1 MTHFGIISHIG
12 HSHIACLASV
22 GRELQQRNHQVTFFN
37 IPDNKSKILAEKI
50 AFQPIGH
57 SDHPLGWL
65 PQYRVQLCEQK
76 GISSIRFTIKN
87 AIGEAA
93 MVFRDAPNALKKV
106 GVEVLLVDQY
116 MPAGGLVAE
125 YLDIPFITI
134 CSGLPLNREAG
145 IPPISASWGYREKWW
160 AYLRNQIMYSCVD
173 FFSQP
178 IASFYQQQRQQ
189 WNLPP
194 ARIVDDNFSRLT
206 QIGQLTADFDFPRK
220 HLPACFHYV
229 GRLRS
234 SSPQAI
240 PFPFKLLTDKPLIYA
255 SLGTV
260 WGDRHDILHCIAAAC
275 IDIEAQLVISLGG
288 TGRVEELEE
297 LPGSPLVVEF
307 APQLQ
312 LLARATLT
320 ITHAGLNTTLE
331 SLSYGVPMV
340 AIPITHDQIGIG
352 ARLSWTGA
360 GEVIP
365 PKALS
370 ISKLRNTVQKVLND
384 SNYRKN
390 AARLKKSIEQAGG
403 VVRAADIIEQVIAT
417 DRLSNQLCN

>member
-1 MTHFGIISHIG
+1 MTHFGIISHVG
-12 HSHIACLASV
+12 HSHVACLASV
-22 GRELQQRNHQVTFFN
+22 GRELQRRNHQVTFFN
-37 IPDNKSKILAEKI
+37 ILDNKQKVLAEGI
-50 AFQPIGH
+50 DFQSIGN
-57 SDHPLGWL
+57 SDRPLGWL
-65 PQYRVQLCEQK
+65 PQYRVQLFEQK
-76 GISSIRFTIKN
+76 GISGICFTIKT
-87 AIGEAA
+87 AIDEAA
-93 MVFRDAPNALKKV
+93 MVFRDAPNAIKKE

-134 CSGLPLNREAG
+134 CNGLPLNREAG
-145 IPPISASWGYREKWW
+145 VPPISASWGYKEKWW
-160 AYLRNQIMYSCVD
+160 AYLRNQAMYSCVD
-173 FFSQP
+173 LFSQP
-178 IASFYQQQRQQ
+178 IASFYQRQRQK

-194 ARIVDDNFSRLT
+194 ARIVDDNFSRLA
-206 QIGQLTADFDFPRK
+206 QIGQLTAELDFPRK
-220 HLPACFHYV
+220 NLPACFHYV

-240 PFPFKLLTDKPLIYA
+240 PFPFERLTDQPLIYA

-260 WGDRHDILHCIAAAC
+260 WGDRYDILHYIAAAC
-275 IDIEAQLVISLGG
+275 NDIEAQLVISLGG
-288 TGRVEELEE
+288 TGHIEELEE

-307 APQLQ
+307 APQLE

-340 AIPITHDQIGIG
+340 AIPITHDQMGIG
-352 ARLSWTGA
+352 ARLCWTGA
-360 GEVIP
+360 GEVIS

-370 ISKLRNTVQKVLND
+370 ISKLQDKIQRVLTD
-384 SNYRKN
+384 STYRTN

-403 VVRAADIIEQVIAT
+403 VVRAVDIIEQVMAN
-417 DRLSNQLCN
+417 DRLSTQLCK